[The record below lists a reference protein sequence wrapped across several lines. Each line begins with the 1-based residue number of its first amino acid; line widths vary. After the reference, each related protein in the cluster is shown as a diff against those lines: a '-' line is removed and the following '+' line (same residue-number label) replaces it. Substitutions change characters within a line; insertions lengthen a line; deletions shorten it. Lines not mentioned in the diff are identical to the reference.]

1 MKTKII
7 LAIFSVCLLFSCS
20 DKDDD
25 LKKGSDWTVKLSVTN
40 FQQDCSQIIFS
51 ALADNVALKEISTQL
66 SAQVINIVSPT
77 EFKGK
82 GKQLIIITAG
92 GNCGSSE
99 VQLNYDIEI
108 FENGSLIDTK
118 TISVLATSFS
128 ETYVFNSQ
136 N

>member
-1 MKTKII
+1 MKTKIFF
-7 LAIFSVCLLFSCS
+7 LIFSVCLLFSCS

-25 LKKGSDWTVKLSVTN
+25 LKNGSDWTVKLSVSN
-40 FQQDCSQIIFS
+40 YQEDCSQIIFS
-51 ALADNVALKEISTQL
+51 ALADNVALKEKTSQL
-66 SAQVINIVSPT
+66 SAQVINIVSPS

-99 VQLNYDIEI
+99 IPLNYVIEV
-108 FENGSLIDTK
+108 FEKGSLIDTK

-128 ETYVFNSQ
+128 ETYIYNSK
-136 N
+136 